1 MSVLKEMN
9 LVPEQ
14 FRVVV
19 FGSARI
25 KPEDDL
31 YKEVYKIG
39 YKVGELESD
48 LVTGGGPGLMDAANK
63 GHVDATPDPDDTSKS
78 IGIRI
83 QLPFEEEDSGNL
95 DLKVDFKTFA
105 KRLDAFMEVSDMVI
119 VTPGGV
125 GTLLEMA
132 YTWQLIQVGHL
143 KKIPIVLVGK
153 QWNSFYEWASKN
165 IIDLN
170 FANKEDLDI
179 LIPVP
184 DFDSALTLIE
194 SYHDKYKENLTN
206 I

>member
-1 MSVLKEMN
+1 MGKL
-9 LVPEQ
+9 
-14 FRVVV
+14 
-19 FGSARI
+19 G
-25 KPEDDL
+25 
-31 YKEVYKIG
+31 
-39 YKVGELESD
+39 SD

-63 GHVDATPDPDDTSKS
+63 GHIEATPNPNNTSKS

-125 GTLLEMA
+125 GTLLELA

-143 KKIPIVLVGK
+143 RRIPIVLVGK

-184 DFDSALTLIE
+184 DFNSALTLID
-194 SYHDKYKENLTN
+194 SYHDKYKEKLTN
-206 I
+206 S

>member
-1 MSVLKEMN
+1 MSVLKDMN
-9 LVPEQ
+9 LDPDQ

-25 KPEDDL
+25 KPESQL
-31 YKEVYKIG
+31 YKDVYRIG
-39 YKVGELESD
+39 FKVGQLGSD

-63 GHVDATPDPDDTSKS
+63 GHVDATLDPSDTSKS

-83 QLPFEEEDSGNL
+83 QLPFEEKDSGNL

-105 KRLDAFMEVSDMVI
+105 KRLEAFMEISDMII

-125 GTLLEMA
+125 GTLLELS

-143 KKIPIVLVGK
+143 RKIPIVLVGD
-153 QWNSFYEWASKN
+153 QWNSFYNWASQN
-165 IIDLN
+165 IIDLE

-184 DFDSALTLIE
+184 DFDSALTLVE
-194 SYHDKYKENLTN
+194 SYYDKYKDNLKKD
-206 I
+206 

>member
-9 LVPEQ
+9 LNPDQ

-39 YKVGELESD
+39 YKVGKLGSD

-63 GHVDATPDPDDTSKS
+63 GHIEATPNPDNNSKS

-105 KRLDAFMEVSDMVI
+105 KRLDAFMEISDMII

-125 GTLLEMA
+125 GTLLA
-132 YTWQLIQVGHL
+132 VSYTH
-143 KKIPIVLVGK
+143 
-153 QWNSFYEWASKN
+153 
-165 IIDLN
+165 
-170 FANKEDLDI
+170 
-179 LIPVP
+179 
-184 DFDSALTLIE
+184 LTLPTIC
-194 SYHDKYKENLTN
+194 SV
-206 I
+206 

>member
-9 LVPEQ
+9 LSSEQ

-25 KPEDDL
+25 KPEDIL

-39 YKVGELESD
+39 YKVGELGSD

-63 GHVDATPDPDDTSKS
+63 GHKEATPNPENTSKS

-105 KRLDAFMEVSDMVI
+105 KRLDAFMEISDMII

-143 KKIPIVLVGK
+143 KKIPIVLVGE
-153 QWNSFYEWASKN
+153 QWNSFYKWASKN

-194 SYHDKYKENLTN
+194 SYHDKYQEKLINS
-206 I
+206 